1 MIAFCLLWEFLKT
14 GDLSSVLISSLL
26 CDTQWQLGN
35 ELSRHLQANGEAGI
49 FFFSTDFIFILYK
62 GKPSKMY
69 MFIQLHNIRNIRIV
83 LGRSSVFVPVEHISV
98 VPALCA

>member
-26 CDTQWQLGN
+26 YDTQWQLGN

-49 FFFSTDFIFILYK
+49 FFSTDFIFILYK

-83 LGRSSVFVPVEHISV
+83 LGRSSVFVPVEHTSV